1 MKRKVM
7 QSLHVFIDISRHY
20 IISKPLHYSLIRK
33 GAGIARFFFIYFPK
47 PNQKP
52 NIMSSEILAVLEY
65 MEKEKGIS
73 REDMI
78 ATIESAVKAA
88 AERGINSSG
97 DIRVEINPKTGAMNA
112 WTQLEVVESVSD
124 TSKEIHVDKARLY
137 ADSPQVG
144 DTVEREMDPS
154 YLGRIAA
161 KTAEQ
166 AIKQRLRQFEKEHIY
181 DEFRDQ
187 VGNLVTGIVRRK
199 ERGDLIVEVGKAEA
213 LLPWRER
220 VPGEDWV
227 PGERIRCLLNKLEQH
242 GRGPELILSRS
253 SLNFVRKLFE
263 MEVAE
268 IADGTVSLAAMAREP
283 GYRTKVCVKSSDPKV
298 DPVGACVGA
307 RGARVK
313 SIVREMNGEKVDI
326 VRWFEDPVE
335 QLGEALKPALPQ
347 NVNLDRDKRRMY
359 FEVIE
364 DDLSV
369 AIGRKGINARLT
381 SRLLGWKLDIGKVEV
396 KEVGF
401 DERKTKAAEALTSVG
416 IEFEVADRLVAFGLV
431 SPEAFE
437 GVTAEDLVGLGFE
450 DPVAQ
455 DILAKVSVGA
465 EETEAAAEEEAPA
478 EEESSSKEKDA

>member
-1 MKRKVM
+1 
-7 QSLHVFIDISRHY
+7 
-20 IISKPLHYSLIRK
+20 
-33 GAGIARFFFIYFPK
+33 
-47 PNQKP
+47 
-52 NIMSSEILAVLEY
+52 MSSEILAVLEY

-78 ATIESAVKAA
+78 ATIESAIKTA
-88 AERGINSSG
+88 AERGVNTSG
-97 DIRVEINPKTGAMNA
+97 DVRVEISAKTGAMKA
-112 WTQLEVVESVSD
+112 WSRLEVVESVSD
-124 TSKEIHVDKARLY
+124 TSNEIHLDKARLY
-137 ADSPQVG
+137 ADSPKVG
-144 DTVEREMDPS
+144 DFVERELDPS

-199 ERGDLIVEVGKAEA
+199 DRGDLVVEVGKAEA

-263 MEVAE
+263 MEVSE

-283 GYRTKVCVKSSDPKV
+283 GYRTKVCVKSTDPKV

-326 VRWFEDPVE
+326 VRWFEDPIE
-335 QLGEALKPALPQ
+335 QLAEALKPAVPQ
-347 NVNLDRDKRRMY
+347 NVTLDREKRRMY
-359 FEVIE
+359 FEVVE

-381 SRLLGWKLDIGKVEV
+381 SRLLGWKLDIGKVVV
-396 KEVGF
+396 KQVGF
-401 DERKTKAAEALTSVG
+401 DERKSKAAEALTSVG

-437 GVTAEDLVGLGFE
+437 GVTAADLVGLGFDQE
-450 DPVAQ
+450 TSDT
-455 DILAKVSVGA
+455 ILSKVSSADSGG
-465 EETEAAAEEEAPA
+465 
-478 EEESSSKEKDA
+478 EESAPVQSDAE

>member
-1 MKRKVM
+1 
-7 QSLHVFIDISRHY
+7 
-20 IISKPLHYSLIRK
+20 
-33 GAGIARFFFIYFPK
+33 
-47 PNQKP
+47 
-52 NIMSSEILAVLEY
+52 MSSEILAVLEY

-78 ATIESAVKAA
+78 ATIESAIKTA
-88 AERGINSSG
+88 AERGVNSSG
-97 DIRVEINPKTGAMNA
+97 DVRVEISAKTGTMKA
-112 WTQLEVVESVSD
+112 WSRLEVVESVSD
-124 TSKEIHVDKARLY
+124 TFSEIHVDKARLY
-137 ADSPQVG
+137 AESPAVG
-144 DTVEREMDPS
+144 DFVERELDPS

-199 ERGDLIVEVGKAEA
+199 DRGDLVVEVGKAEA

-227 PGERIRCLLNKLEQH
+227 PGERMRCLLTKLEQH

-253 SLNFVRKLFE
+253 SLNFVRKLFD

-268 IADGTVSLAAMAREP
+268 IADGTVQLAAMAREP
-283 GYRTKVCVKSSDPKV
+283 GYRTKVCVKSTDPKV

-326 VRWFEDPVE
+326 VRWFEDPIE
-335 QLGEALKPALPQ
+335 QLAEALKPALPQ
-347 NVNLDRDKRRMY
+347 NVTLDREKRRMY
-359 FEVIE
+359 FEVVE

-381 SRLLGWKLDIGKVEV
+381 SRLLGWKLDIGKVVV
-396 KEVGF
+396 KQVGF
-401 DERKTKAAEALTSVG
+401 DERKSKAAEALTSVG

-437 GVTAEDLVGLGFE
+437 GVTAADLVGLGFE
-450 DPVAQ
+450 Q
-455 DILAKVSVGA
+455 DIADSILSKVSSN
-465 EETEAAAEEEAPA
+465 
-478 EEESSSKEKDA
+478 EEESPSTTDGSASEEQTS